1 MANPV
6 LPTGFFI
13 YFVSMR
19 KKILFGIL
27 LLLLAT
33 GGFIGYK
40 LFKPAVKNKNNTY
53 FYIKEGDNI
62 FSVKKNLVDQQ
73 FINGSGFDL
82 AVKLLKYKKVKAGR
96 YKLKDGMSV
105 YNLIKLLRS
114 GEHSPVKVVITK
126 ERTKEAF
133 AGKFGKRFD
142 VSFDSLAMIRFLSS
156 NDSLKDYEV
165 DSNTV
170 MAVIMPYTFEVNW
183 NSTPEKIFKQFYAS
197 FKKFWTPERKTK
209 ADSLHLT
216 PLQVITL
223 ASIVEE
229 ETLKKADKYNIAST
243 YLNRIRTGMKLQADP
258 TVKFALKDFTIKR
271 VTGTHL
277 KKDSPYNTYMYAG
290 LPPGPICTPSIE
302 TIEAVLDAPETEY
315 LYFVASSKFDGS
327 SVFTTNFDDH
337 LKYARL
343 YQQELTRR
351 MDSARKAKENK

>member
-1 MANPV
+1 VNPV
-6 LPTGFFI
+6 SLTGFFI
-13 YFVSMR
+13 YFVFMR
-19 KKILFGIL
+19 KKIIISLL
-27 LLLLAT
+27 LLLLAI

-40 LFKPAVKNKNNTY
+40 LFSPAVHNKDNAY
-53 FYIKEGDNI
+53 FYIKEGQDI
-62 FSVKKNLVDQQ
+62 AIVKENLVYQQ
-73 FINGSGFDL
+73 FISGSGFDL
-82 AVKLLKYKKVKAGR
+82 AARLLKFKKVKPGR
-96 YKLKDGMSV
+96 YKLSNGMSV
-105 YNLIKLLRS
+105 YKLIKLLRS
-114 GEHSPVKVVITK
+114 GEQSPVKVTITK

-142 VSFDSLAMIRFLSS
+142 VAFDSLAMISFLSN
-156 NDSLKDYEV
+156 NDSLKNYGV

-170 MAVIMPYTFEVNW
+170 MAVVMPYTFDVYW
-183 NSTPEKIFKQFYAS
+183 NSTPEKVFKQFYTS
-197 FKKFWTPERKTK
+197 FKKFWTAERTTK

-243 YLNRIRTGMKLQADP
+243 YLNRLRIGMKLQADP
-258 TVKFALKDFTIKR
+258 TVKFSLKDFSIKR

-302 TIEAVLDAPETEY
+302 SIEAVLDAPPTDY

>member
-1 MANPV
+1 MK
-6 LPTGFFI
+6 
-13 YFVSMR
+13 
-19 KKILFGIL
+19 KKIIFGIL
-27 LLLLAT
+27 LILLAV
-33 GGFIGYK
+33 GGFLSYK
-40 LFKPAVKNKNNTY
+40 LFTPAVHNKDNAY
-53 FYIKEGDNI
+53 FYIKEGDDVA
-62 FSVKKNLVDQQ
+62 SVKENLVYQQ
-73 FINGSGFDL
+73 FIGGSGFDL
-82 AVKLLKYKKVKAGR
+82 AAKLLKFKKVKPGR
-96 YKLKDGMSV
+96 YKLKDGMSI
-105 YNLIKLLRS
+105 YQLIKLLRS
-114 GEHSPVKVVITK
+114 GQASPVKVVIIK

-133 AGKFGKRFD
+133 AGKFGNRFD
-142 VSFDSLAMIRFLSS
+142 VSFDSLAMISFL
-156 NDSLKDYEV
+156 NNTDSLSKYGV
-165 DSNTV
+165 DTNTV
-170 MAVIMPYTFEVNW
+170 MAVVMPYTFEVNW
-183 NSTPEKIFKQFYAS
+183 NSTPDKVFKQFYTS
-197 FKKFWTPERKTK
+197 FKSFWNEERKTK

-243 YLNRIRTGMKLQADP
+243 YLNRIRIGMKLQADP

-302 TIEAVLDAPETEY
+302 TIEAVLDAPKTEY

-351 MDSARKAKENK
+351 MDSARKAKGNK

>member
-1 MANPV
+1 MLLVV
-6 LPTGFFI
+6 LA
-13 YFVSMR
+13 V
-19 KKILFGIL
+19 GIFL
-27 LLLLAT
+27 
-33 GGFIGYK
+33 GYK
-40 LFKPAVKNKNNTY
+40 LFTPAVHNKENAY
-53 FYIKEGDNI
+53 FYIKDGDDI
-62 FSVKKNLVDQQ
+62 ASVKENLVYQQ
-73 FINGSGFDL
+73 FIGGNGFDL
-82 AVKLLKYKKVKAGR
+82 ATKLLKFKKVKPGR
-96 YKLKDGMSV
+96 YKLKDGMSI
-105 YNLIKLLRS
+105 YQLIKLLRS
-114 GEHSPVKVVITK
+114 GEQSPVKVVITK

-142 VSFDSLAMIRFLSS
+142 VSFDSLAMMRFLSS
-156 NDSLKDYEV
+156 NDSLKDYGV

-183 NSTPEKIFKQFYAS
+183 NSTPEKVFKQFYNS
-197 FKKFWTPERKTK
+197 FKKFWTPERRIK

-243 YLNRIRTGMKLQADP
+243 YLNRIRIGMKLQADP
-258 TVKFALKDFTIKR
+258 TVKFAMKDFTIKR
-271 VTGTHL
+271 VTGSHL

-302 TIEAVLDAPETEY
+302 TIEAVLDAPKTEY